1 MTNGHPRRIVIV
13 LVALATLAG
22 VDQVVRRLRPTLR
35 AYTVADYQ
43 RKPAA
48 IAQGP
53 MPSVVLMGSS
63 RAKYALVPEEFEK
76 LTGRATYNLG
86 IAGSKVVEWLAL
98 SRILFR
104 ESRPELVVLG
114 INASEVRQDYA
125 PTEAARNLF
134 SFTDLLESSTRDG
147 PSLDVIGA
155 YLRRTTAPLWAAF
168 DQRYE
173 LRMWSQEQLAA
184 VLPKHAQHARE
195 LRERVATP
203 VPPKGYEHP
212 WAQGRQLRSVEERLL
227 GNVATVEA
235 ATVPQFSSTA
245 PSIERL
251 GQLFD
256 ELRSREIET
265 LVVYIPNCPRT
276 EERWSAVEPIAI
288 ESIAAI
294 CDRHGVP
301 FIPCPQNE
309 VPRTNRDFIEEIHV
323 GLPLARTI
331 SRRAARAAVA
341 AGLLHLDVPILA
353 NHERD
358 PTD

>member
-1 MTNGHPRRIVIV
+1 MTNGHRRRAVIL
-13 LVALATLAG
+13 LVALATLA
-22 VDQVVRRLRPTLR
+22 VADQSVRRLRPTLR

-48 IAQGP
+48 LATGP
-53 MPSVVLMGSS
+53 MPGVVLMGSS
-63 RAKYALVPEEFEK
+63 RAKYALVPEEFEN
-76 LTGRATYNLG
+76 LTGRQTFNLG

-104 ESRPELVVLG
+104 EARPELVVLG

-134 SFTDLLESSTRDG
+134 SFTDLLESVTRDG

-155 YLRRTTAPLWAAF
+155 YLRRTTAPLWAVY

-173 LRMWSQEQLAA
+173 LRMWSQEHLAA
-184 VLPKHAQHARE
+184 ALPKHAQHARE
-195 LRERVATP
+195 LRERVAAP
-203 VPPKGYEHP
+203 LPEKGFEHP

-227 GNVATVEA
+227 GNVASVEA
-235 ATVPQFSSTA
+235 ATIPQFSPTA
-245 PSIERL
+245 PAIERL

-256 ELRSREIET
+256 ELRAKEIET
-265 LVVYIPNCPRT
+265 IVVYIPNCPRT
-276 EERWSAVEPIAI
+276 EERWNSVEPIAI
-288 ESIAAI
+288 ETIAAI
-294 CDRHGVP
+294 CDGHGVP
-301 FIPCPQNE
+301 FIPCPPSE

-341 AGLLHLDVPILA
+341 AGLLPLDAPRLVNYEQGA
-353 NHERD
+353 
-358 PTD
+358 TD